1 MVAPAKTGATF
12 FGAGA
17 TCDGII
23 ISLRYLRFQEHRMN
37 IWRLVPLATGL
48 CLSFAQAMAAAPPAP
63 TSGAIVSH
71 YAGLAEAMYGD
82 SLEGG
87 RTLQKSVDAF
97 LAHPTEQTLSAAR
110 ASWKAARIPYLQTE
124 GFRFANTV
132 VDDWEPKVNA
142 WPLDEGLIDYVA
154 PPYGAQSDQNPLY
167 TLDVIANTE
176 LRVGAKAIDAGT
188 IDAALLRQ
196 LAEAEGVQTNVSTG
210 FHAIEFL
217 LWGQNLQG
225 ASGGAGARP
234 ASDYDS
240 SACTHGNC
248 VRRAAYLKA
257 AVGLLADDLAAM
269 AADWRPS
276 GKARTELLSKG
287 PDGGLTEILTG
298 LGSLTFGE
306 MAGERMKLGLMLHDP
321 EEQQDCFSNNTH
333 NSHFYDEA
341 GISELWRGRYVRS
354 NGSIVQGANLRDY
367 IAAMDPAAA
376 KRLDDRIDDA
386 LAAIKKM
393 KDAADSGHMAYS
405 QMIAAGNSQGNQMV
419 QDAMDALVAQTRA
432 IENIAALLH
441 LTVASNKSDHSAKPV
456 GLR

>member
-1 MVAPAKTGATF
+1 
-12 FGAGA
+12 
-17 TCDGII
+17 
-23 ISLRYLRFQEHRMN
+23 MN
-37 IWRLVPLATGL
+37 IWWLAPLAASL
-48 CLSFAQAMAAAPPAP
+48 CLSFTQAIAAPPPAATP
-63 TSGAIVSH
+63 EAVVAH
-71 YAGLAEAMYGD
+71 YANMAEAIYGD
-82 SLEGG
+82 SLEGA
-87 RTLQKSVDAF
+87 RAVQKSVDAF

-154 PPYGAQSDQNPLY
+154 PSYGAQSDQNPLY
-167 TLDVIANTE
+167 TLNVVANTK
-176 LRVGAKAIDAGT
+176 LRVGAKMIDAGT

-196 LAEAEGVQTNVSTG
+196 LAEAEGVQTNVSSG

-225 ASGGAGARP
+225 ASGGAGTRP

-248 VRRAAYLKA
+248 ARRAAYLKA
-257 AVGLLADDLAAM
+257 AVGLLVDDLIEM
-269 AADWRPS
+269 AADWRPG

-333 NSHFYDEA
+333 NSHYYDET
-341 GISELWRGRYVRS
+341 GIGELWRGRYVRS
-354 NGSIVQGANLRDY
+354 NRSVVQGVNLRDY
-367 IAAMDPAAA
+367 ITAMDPAAA
-376 KRLDDRIDDA
+376 KRLDDRMDDA

-393 KDAADSGHMAYS
+393 KDAADAGHMAYS
-405 QMIAAGNSQGNQMV
+405 QMIAPGNLQGNQMV

-432 IENIAALLH
+432 IENVATVLH